1 MDKLDKMLDI
11 SVQIDLAERLIKKLN
26 KKLKKIK
33 KELTHLKN
41 SLNPNT

>member
-33 KELTHLKN
+33 LVPT
-41 SLNPNT
+41 